1 MNSVVLI
8 LGVQQSDSVI
18 HIHVSILYQILSP
31 IRLLQNIEQ
40 NSLYFTV
47 CGLYLFLPH
56 VIFSSVIY
64 TSNSMIIPTLKIGKL
79 NVNNVKGFV
88 QVRTPSEAVLR
99 HVAQPLPRLPSV
111 PKLWAQKFQPQWA
124 HRSWVW
130 LASFVTPRER
140 SSRASSLIQSGLKAG
155 CLGLWL
161 TISAAVP

>member
-1 MNSVVLI
+1 MTTYNYSVLI
-8 LGVQQSDSVI
+8 QLFHFSLSVQYSISYIRDSTLYLKYASVI
-18 HIHVSILYQILSP
+18 HIHVSILYQVLSP

-40 NSLYFTV
+40 SSLYYTV

-64 TSNSMIIPTLKIGKL
+64 TSNSMIIPILKMGKL

-111 PKLWAQKFQPQWA
+111 PKLWAQKFQPQ
-124 HRSWVW
+124 
-130 LASFVTPRER
+130 
-140 SSRASSLIQSGLKAG
+140 
-155 CLGLWL
+155 
-161 TISAAVP
+161 

>member
-8 LGVQQSDSVI
+8 SGVQQSDSVI
-18 HIHVSILYQILSP
+18 HIHVSILYQVLSP

-40 NSLYFTV
+40 SSLYYTV

-64 TSNSMIIPTLKIGKL
+64 TSNSMIIPILKMGKL

-111 PKLWAQKFQPQWA
+111 PKLWAQKFQPQ
-124 HRSWVW
+124 
-130 LASFVTPRER
+130 
-140 SSRASSLIQSGLKAG
+140 
-155 CLGLWL
+155 
-161 TISAAVP
+161 